1 MVMSEETRATLREAF
16 NFIDLDKSGYINFDE
31 LKRFIELTGEIV
43 TEEHVKN
50 MVTDLIIVYRN
61 YSYFFSI
68 VDPS

>member
-43 TEEHVKN
+43 DTSLLNIDYTKLN
-50 MVTDLIIVYRN
+50 
-61 YSYFFSI
+61 
-68 VDPS
+68 